1 MQHTNTNYSERLRA
15 EGAWDRFKG
24 KAREAWG
31 DLTDQE
37 LEQARGNWTQF
48 VGTVKE
54 KTGETVEAIEDKV
67 EAWTS

>member
-1 MQHTNTNYSERLRA
+1 MQRTDYSERLRA

-37 LEQARGNWTQF
+37 MEQARGNWEQF
-48 VGTVKE
+48 VGFVKQ
-54 KTGETVEAIEDKV
+54 KTGESVESVERKV
-67 EAWTS
+67 EEWTS